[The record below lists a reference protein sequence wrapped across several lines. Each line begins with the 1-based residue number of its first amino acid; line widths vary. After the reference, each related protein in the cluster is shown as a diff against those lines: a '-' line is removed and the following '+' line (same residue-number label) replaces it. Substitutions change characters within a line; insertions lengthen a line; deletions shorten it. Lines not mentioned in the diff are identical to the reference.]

1 MWQKKISEKAHFT
14 MHTKSFQVFF
24 VFSPKK
30 LIAKQIPPKKSLCR
44 VVGAQDV
51 EEIINLQGVDKSH
64 TQRPM
69 YRARI
74 EAHFVCL
81 TLDL

>member
-51 EEIINLQGVDKSH
+51 EEIINL
-64 TQRPM
+64 
-69 YRARI
+69 
-74 EAHFVCL
+74 
-81 TLDL
+81 

>member
-1 MWQKKISEKAHFT
+1 
-14 MHTKSFQVFF
+14 MHIKSFEGFLKKKKF
-24 VFSPKK
+24 PKK
-30 LIAKQIPPKKSLCR
+30 IAKQIPPKESLCR
-44 VVGAQDV
+44 VVDAQDV
-51 EEIINLQGVDKSH
+51 EEIINMQGVDKSH
-64 TQRPM
+64 TQRPK